1 MVFCEMLNSLPSSLR
16 LALCLLL
23 SIGAHGGL
31 AFYDWATEPSDSTL
45 MAAPVMVSLLP
56 ATETLPNMAKVL
68 PSEPPVPVPARKS
81 LSPAPKPKELAPVQ
95 KIKKILVKAPLDAES
110 LNKALDESIPAEMVC
125 MTPQEVVA
133 DVSPVIENVD
143 TGKREAKIVQAAL
156 ATSESKVVSDSSFS
170 STSTLVEAI
179 PNYRS
184 NPLPEYP
191 RMARRKH
198 WEGVVWL
205 LVDVTSEGSVDDL
218 EIEETCGHKLLDRA
232 AERTVKRWQFTP
244 ATRAGV
250 PVSSQVRIPVRFR
263 LEDG

>member
-1 MVFCEMLNSLPSSLR
+1 MVFCEMFNSIPSAVR
-16 LALCLLL
+16 LALCLLF

-31 AFYDWATEPSDSTL
+31 AFYDWAAEPTDSGL
-45 MAAPVMVSLLP
+45 VAAPVMVSFLP
-56 ATETLPNMAKVL
+56 AAETHPNIAKVM
-68 PSEPPVPVPARKS
+68 PSEPPFPAPARKS
-81 LSPAPKPKELAPVQ
+81 PRPAPKPKALAPVQ
-95 KIKKILVKAPLDAES
+95 KIKKALVETAPDTES
-110 LNKALDESIPAEMVC
+110 LDKALDESIPAEMVC
-125 MTPQEVVA
+125 MTPQEVVP
-133 DVSPVIENVD
+133 DVSPVAANGD
-143 TGKREAKIVQAAL
+143 TGESEEKIVLAAL

-170 STSTLVEAI
+170 STPSLIEAI

-205 LVDVTSEGSVDDL
+205 LVDVTSEGSVGDL
-218 EIEETCGHKLLDRA
+218 EIEQTCGHKLLDRA

-244 ATRAGV
+244 ATRAGT